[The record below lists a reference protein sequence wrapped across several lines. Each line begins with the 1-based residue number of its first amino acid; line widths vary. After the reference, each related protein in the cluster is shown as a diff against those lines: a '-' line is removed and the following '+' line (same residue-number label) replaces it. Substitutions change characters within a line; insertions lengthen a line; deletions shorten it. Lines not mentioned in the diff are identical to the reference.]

1 VAQPDA
7 HLEGKV
13 SCITCTGDC
22 SGVGNGRSRR
32 RRGPAAG
39 IGEGEGVRVLETH
52 QITYMR
58 MSMAV
63 MMGVI
68 QWRIDVQYWHPG

>member
-1 VAQPDA
+1 MAHLDA

-22 SGVGNGRSRR
+22 SGIGNGRSRR

-39 IGEGEGVRVLETH
+39 IGEVRVLETH
-52 QITYMR
+52 LITYMR

-68 QWRIDVQYWHPG
+68 QWRSGVQYWHPG

>member
-1 VAQPDA
+1 MAKAGDEEDLL
-7 HLEGKV
+7 LEW
-13 SCITCTGDC
+13 
-22 SGVGNGRSRR
+22 GR
-32 RRGPAAG
+32 
-39 IGEGEGVRVLETH
+39 GEGVRVLETH

-68 QWRIDVQYWHPG
+68 QWRIGVQYWHPG